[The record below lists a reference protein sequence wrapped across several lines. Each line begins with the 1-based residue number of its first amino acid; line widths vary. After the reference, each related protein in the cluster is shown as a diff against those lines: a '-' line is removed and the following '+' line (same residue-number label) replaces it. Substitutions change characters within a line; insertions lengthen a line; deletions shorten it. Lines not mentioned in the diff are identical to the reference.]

1 MCVCVYV
8 LASLSSLSDPHC
20 LSRSG
25 VLLISGPTAR
35 GRRKWTDSAP
45 LYSLY
50 RTFQRT
56 AWEDQNGCHPTQ
68 DRLHRY
74 LIINPVYYLQTT
86 SRNHATCQSFHFN
99 SKVYKVTEV
108 TPRHSTKKGSS
119 WILNINNI
127 TAWVL
132 PFLFL
137 FLCLFSVSSGMQSL
151 LEEMAASPGLVV
163 NLLSGPYVDT
173 LLNCLGQNPD
183 LAAEVTHS
191 AGGGFT

>member
-1 MCVCVYV
+1 MELTLLICVCV
-8 LASLSSLSDPHC
+8 LASLSSLSDPRC
-20 LSRSG
+20 LSPSG
-25 VLLISGPTAR
+25 VLLISGPTTR
-35 GRRKWTDSAP
+35 GRRKWTNSAP

-56 AWEDQNGCHPTQ
+56 DREDQSGCHPTQ

-74 LIINPVYYLQTT
+74 LITNSVYYLQTT
-86 SRNHATCQSFHFN
+86 SRNHATCQSFQFH

-108 TPRHSTKKGSS
+108 MARQHQ
-119 WILNINNI
+119 ILNIKNI
-127 TAWVL
+127 TVWVP
-132 PFLFL
+132 PFLYL
-137 FLCLFSVSSGMQSL
+137 SSVFSGMQSL
-151 LEEMAASPGLVV
+151 LEEMAASPGLVE

-183 LAAEVTHS
+183 LAAEVKHS